1 MSADQT
7 PNTLLITTIVAFK
20 ADSRCLAAAH
30 MANNI
35 ILEKTDSRG
44 EFNLPPATSSPGPE
58 DSEYHSHSSKQL
70 QIRLDRHNAYFP
82 YREESP
88 PVPAATYALSTTPA
102 FRETVRQLSRSTDT
116 MRVCGCS
123 LLYISNC

>member
-7 PNTLLITTIVAFK
+7 PNTLLISTIVAFK

-44 EFNLPPATSSPGPE
+44 EFNLPPATSSPSPE
-58 DSEYHSHSSKQL
+58 DSEYH
-70 QIRLDRHNAYFP
+70 

-116 MRVCGCS
+116 MRVCDCS